1 MWKKVINDLKGHWVG
16 HFVIDNLTFPFLIWF
31 LMVIHQ
37 KNVLYDS
44 IKIQLRTEFLLV
56 LKREANDKLVVL
68 VTYLQVMAAKAP
80 EAYGKPYAVVT
91 AIITRLNDTYTGG
104 APKASKRQADAE
116 GTSEAMRVAM
126 RA

>member
-1 MWKKVINDLKGHWVG
+1 
-16 HFVIDNLTFPFLIWF
+16 
-31 LMVIHQ
+31 MVIHQ

-91 AIITRLNDTYTGG
+91 AIITRLNASYTGG
-104 APKASKRQADAE
+104 APKASKRQADAD
-116 GTSEAMRVAM
+116 GDSEAMRVAM
-126 RA
+126 GA